1 MIRRIAP
8 VLLTLSLAALASA
21 PRLHA
26 QASQNASSSSAMPR
40 DARIETVS
48 YDLRALSRIANLA
61 KDLSDSRQVM
71 LAILDADI
79 ESLRM
84 PREDGTYRWASLQR
98 EEASRVSDQ
107 KDIERVSTEKELREV
122 TVTAPKAYRLV
133 VSVPSKRNLISANN
147 RVYIRNAVVD
157 STGFDGKTTHHEIP
171 VNAWVNPGDSNGI
184 ALSEI
189 GKSVKAMVELGVES
203 GNKKAVAEVALL
215 QAKLVDDPTSPYFPA
230 AKRLL
235 QIRETAAAKDID
247 RGRLKNGVDE
257 ALLALPGELDRRATE
272 MAAAEEQRKQ
282 TAARGSIGPGD
293 ATPDVIDTVAEALR
307 LLGGTLDDQA
317 QGRARLTELINKLR
331 PPANPAPQP

>member
-8 VLLTLSLAALASA
+8 VLLTLSLAAPGLA
-21 PRLHA
+21 PQLYA
-26 QASQNASSSSAMPR
+26 QTSQATASSSSIPL

-61 KDLSDSRQVM
+61 KDLGDSRQVM

-98 EEASRVSDQ
+98 EEASHVSDQ

-147 RVYIRNAVVD
+147 RVYIRNVEVD

-184 ALSEI
+184 ALPEI
-189 GKSVKAMVELGVES
+189 GKSVKAMAELGVES
-203 GNKKAVAEVALL
+203 GNKKAVAEVSLL

-230 AKRLL
+230 VKRLL
-235 QIRETAAAKDID
+235 QIRESAASRDID
-247 RGRLKNGVDE
+247 RGRLKNAVDE
-257 ALLALPGELDRRATE
+257 ALLALPGELDKRSAEIAAT
-272 MAAAEEQRKQ
+272 EEQRKQ
-282 TAARGSIGPGD
+282 MTARGAIAPGD
-293 ATPDVIDTVAEALR
+293 ATPDVVDSVVEASS
-307 LLGGTLDDQA
+307 LLGGTLEDQA
-317 QGRARLTELINKLR
+317 QGRAKLTELINKLR
-331 PPANPAPQP
+331 PPTNPAPQP

>member
-8 VLLTLSLAALASA
+8 VLLTLSLAAPGSA
-21 PRLHA
+21 PQLYGQTS
-26 QASQNASSSSAMPR
+26 QAMPSSSSMPQ

-48 YDLRALSRIANLA
+48 YDLRALNRIANLA
-61 KDLSDSRQVM
+61 KDLGDSRQVM

-122 TVTAPKAYRLV
+122 AVTAPKAYRLV

-147 RVYIRNAVVD
+147 RVYIRNVEVD
-157 STGFDGKTTHHEIP
+157 STGFDGKTSHHEIP

-184 ALSEI
+184 ALPEI
-189 GKSVKAMVELGVES
+189 GRSVKAMAELGVES

-230 AKRLL
+230 VKRLL
-235 QIRETAAAKDID
+235 QIREVVAAKDID
-247 RGRLKNGVDE
+247 RGRLKNAVDE
-257 ALLALPGELDRRATE
+257 ALLALPGELDKRAGE
-272 MAAAEEQRKQ
+272 MTAAEEQRKQ
-282 TAARGSIGPGD
+282 MAAKGAIGPGD
-293 ATPDVIDTVAEALR
+293 ATPDVTDTVAEALR
-307 LLGGTLDDQA
+307 LLGGTLEDQA
-317 QGRARLTELINKLR
+317 QGRAKLTELINKLR
-331 PPANPAPQP
+331 PPTNPAPQP